1 MFALLESLVVWRQGN
16 LVSDAAPL
24 LAALK
29 LALPSTL
36 APVFPSALNLLAAV
50 LLHTKVRLLL

>member
-1 MFALLESLVVWRQGN
+1 MSFRQGL

-29 LALPSTL
+29 LALPSTH
-36 APVFPSALNLLAAV
+36 ASVHPPALNLLAAV
-50 LLHTKVRLLL
+50 LTYTKVRRTSFVLCACV